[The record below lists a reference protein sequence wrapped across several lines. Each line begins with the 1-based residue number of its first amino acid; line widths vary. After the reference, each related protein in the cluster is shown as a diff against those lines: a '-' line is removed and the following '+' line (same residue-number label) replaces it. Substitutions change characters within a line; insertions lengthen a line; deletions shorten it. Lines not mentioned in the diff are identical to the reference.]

1 MAVTSVMIIGLG
13 KLWIKE
19 ESQWAE
25 NWENNCRNKWVD
37 IEKHHKIFPIEI
49 RDCDMLIKAVGV

>member
-1 MAVTSVMIIGLG
+1 MIIGLG